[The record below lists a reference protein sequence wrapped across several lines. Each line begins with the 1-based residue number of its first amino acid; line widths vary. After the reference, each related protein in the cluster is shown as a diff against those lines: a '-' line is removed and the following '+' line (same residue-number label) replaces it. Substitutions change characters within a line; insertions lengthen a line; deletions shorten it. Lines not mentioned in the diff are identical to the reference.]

1 MGALVSRRWFRL
13 VALLMPLLA
22 AGGLGF
28 RWWAGRPAPGE
39 VRPNPRAE
47 IDPGRRYVLRYW
59 DYRWPTAPDGT
70 AYEAWLREA
79 LAEFGRRFPNVRVE
93 HRLLDPISGDADLV
107 EALRR
112 GDPPDVF
119 ATLPGGAVLY
129 DRTLQVP
136 ADLYL
141 TREERGGKEAPPAY
155 LEAALAAASAHGRL
169 WGWPRWMAAHVWL
182 GHRQAMAAA
191 GLDPDGVAREGWD
204 WNAFAAALAARP
216 DAVAGL
222 AVNTAGTGVFEDLM
236 HAQGI
241 ASPFGPDGSPRWT
254 RDALRTVAAWLAD
267 LRHNEHLPLQA
278 ESSPDAMVDRILNGR
293 VMVLAG
299 ANPWLTAKL
308 LYTQPGTPGDLVL
321 LPVPVP
327 PGDPPALR
335 VSAGSLLVFRQ
346 KDYRGH
352 DHTRAA
358 VELARHL
365 SRLRHPWAVPGSG
378 VFPSHR
384 AAYEPWLRASAAYGP
399 AIDDAALA
407 WAGAPPGRTRDEA
420 AREARWRDETLA
432 PAVTAFWAGELDAA
446 GLAARAGADPAR
458 PAAPAPPPWWRRLL
472 PGAR

>member
-1 MGALVSRRWFRL
+1 MGGLDRRRWIRI
-13 VALLMPLLA
+13 VALALPLLA
-22 AGGLGF
+22 ASGIGV
-28 RWWAGRPAPGE
+28 RWWAGRQDFGE

-70 AYEAWLREA
+70 AYEGWLREA

-93 HRLLDPISGDADLV
+93 YRLLDPVSGDADLV

-119 ATLPGGAVLY
+119 ATPPGGAVLY

-136 ADLYL
+136 ADLYA
-141 TREERGGKEAPPAY
+141 TREERGSRGTPPAY
-155 LEAALAAASAHGRL
+155 LAPALAAASVEGRM
-169 WGWPRWMAAHVWL
+169 WAWPRWMTAHVWL
-182 GHRQAMAAA
+182 GHRRAMAAA
-191 GLDPDGVAREGWD
+191 GLDPDGVARGGWD
-204 WNAFAAALAARP
+204 WNAFAAALSARP

-241 ASPFGPDGSPRWT
+241 PAPLGADGSPRWT
-254 RDALRTVAAWLAD
+254 RDALRTVAAWLED

-321 LPVPVP
+321 LPVPVQ
-327 PGDPPALR
+327 PGDRPTLR
-335 VSAGSLLVFRQ
+335 VSAGNLLVFRQ

-378 VFPSHR
+378 IFPSHR
-384 AAYEPWLRASAAYGP
+384 AAFEAWAGASAAYGP
-399 AIDDAALA
+399 AVDATLLT
-407 WAGAPPGRTRDEA
+407 WAGAPPGRTADRA
-420 AREARWRDETLA
+420 AREARWREETLA
-432 PAVTAFWAGELDAA
+432 PAVAAFWAGELDAA
-446 GLAARAGADPAR
+446 GLADRVGADPPPPAR
-458 PAAPAPPPWWRRLL
+458 APVPWWRRML
-472 PGAR
+472 PGGG